1 RPVAPFPDTCA
12 PVDVERRRAFVTA
25 HTSIAATP
33 PYTRGLTRSLWDV
46 LRNGCGISTAGR
58 SRHPGGPG
66 RDVRSPA
73 APPVLSLHVSDWGQ
87 HVCTPAEG
95 LALRCVTDH
104 SRGEGVCVDRSKEMR
119 ERLPVDEESQCEQG
133 QQDHLQTPTEV
144 ARHYYAVAH
153 DKQSYQ
159 ENDEYLLEEEANHHC
174 HPSQEDSP
182 PISGVD
188 TDEQEDWRKEKEKK
202 ERNLQNNQGD

>member
-1 RPVAPFPDTCA
+1 
-12 PVDVERRRAFVTA
+12 
-25 HTSIAATP
+25 
-33 PYTRGLTRSLWDV
+33 
-46 LRNGCGISTAGR
+46 
-58 SRHPGGPG
+58 
-66 RDVRSPA
+66 
-73 APPVLSLHVSDWGQ
+73 
-87 HVCTPAEG
+87 VCTPAEG

-159 ENDEYLLEEEANHHC
+159 ENDEELLEEEANHDWP
-174 HPSQEDSP
+174 PSQADSP
-182 PISGVD
+182 ARSVADSDAQGD
-188 TDEQEDWRKEKEKK
+188 SRTEKDKRARK
-202 ERNLQNNQGD
+202 LQNNQGY